1 MVVSGLPIRNG
12 HEHAGEIS
20 RMALHLV
27 EAVKKDFKVRHKPDH
42 QLKLRVGLHSGNLR
56 VAIGPFHLVRHVVQN
71 RHAED
76 AVGKEDQRNDVSS
89 FVLSQCV
96 SCFLAW
102 RFCTT

>member
-1 MVVSGLPIRNG
+1 MFLLLFKVETIGDAYMVVSGLPIRNG

-56 VAIGPFHLVRHVVQN
+56 VAIGPFQLVLHVVQN
-71 RHAED
+71 RHAEY
-76 AVGKEDQRNDVSS
+76 AVGKETQRK
-89 FVLSQCV
+89 
-96 SCFLAW
+96 
-102 RFCTT
+102 